1 MQILLNIKPKPSFSL
16 DPATQKLL
24 ITIGIQLA
32 IFLVFIFL
40 AFIVGKSFPRLL
52 NTIVRRFSPQIVFR
66 VYEKLTNS
74 LDKIIGIVA
83 TVILIGV
90 SLNLIQEYTG
100 LYKFLKFFS
109 DLSIAVT
116 FGGLISG
123 LFRNFVRVYG
133 MELVR
138 KLGFEIDELV
148 LVFETIANIIIGFI
162 VAVAF
167 AQSQNINLIGL
178 IAGLGIGGIAVA
190 FAAQKTLEQILG
202 TVVIYLDRPF
212 IPGEYIRIYLSSQG
226 ILLARVES
234 IGLRSTKLRTL
245 AKSTLIVVPNS
256 LMAAADI
263 ENVTRGKKV
272 MVLLY
277 LDFAR
282 HLERFEQ
289 AFLEKVIKE
298 STNSLFGID
307 ANSTK
312 ISLFPYGDSLNGV
325 RARVSFF
332 ILGSSENSI
341 EFRKRL
347 LELANESIS
356 EKLQTHGI
364 EFTMQEPTIY
374 LESPVS
380 I

>member
-1 MQILLNIKPKPSFSL
+1 MNIKPSFSL
-16 DPATQKLL
+16 APETQKLL

-32 IFLVFIFL
+32 IFLFFIFL
-40 AFIVGKSFPRLL
+40 AFIVGKTFPRFL

-74 LDKIIGIVA
+74 LDRLIGIVA

-90 SLNLIQEYTG
+90 CLNLIQQYTG
-100 LYKFLKFFS
+100 LYRLLKFFS
-109 DLSIAVT
+109 DLSIAVML
-116 FGGLISG
+116 GALISG

-148 LVFETIANIIIGFI
+148 LVFETIANIIIGFV
-162 VAVAF
+162 VAIAF

-202 TVVIYLDRPF
+202 TIVIYLDRPY
-212 IPGEYIRIYLSSQG
+212 IPGEYIRISLSSQG

-282 HLERFEQ
+282 QLERFEE
-289 AFLEKVIKE
+289 ALLEKVIKE

-312 ISLFPYGDSLNGV
+312 ISLFPYGDNLKGV

-356 EKLQTHGI
+356 EKLQVHGI

>member
-1 MQILLNIKPKPSFSL
+1 MHILLNIKPSFSL
-16 DPATQKLL
+16 APETQKLL

-32 IFLVFIFL
+32 IFLIFIFI
-40 AFIVGKSFPRLL
+40 AFIVGKTFPRLL

-74 LDKIIGIVA
+74 LDRLIGIVA

-90 SLNLIQEYTG
+90 CLNLIQQYTG
-100 LYKFLKFFS
+100 LYRFLKFFS
-109 DLSIAVT
+109 DLSIAVML
-116 FGGLISG
+116 GALISG

-133 MELVR
+133 IELFR

-148 LVFETIANIIIGFI
+148 LVFETIANIIIGFV
-162 VAVAF
+162 VAIAF

-202 TVVIYLDRPF
+202 TIVIYLDRPF
-212 IPGEYIRIYLSSQG
+212 IPGEYIRISLSSQG

-256 LMAAADI
+256 LMAATDI

-282 HLERFEQ
+282 QLERFEE
-289 AFLEKVIKE
+289 ALLEKVIKE

-312 ISLFPYGDSLNGV
+312 ITLFPYGDNLKGV

-356 EKLQTHGI
+356 EKLQVHGI

>member
-1 MQILLNIKPKPSFSL
+1 MQILLNIKPSFSL
-16 DPATQKLL
+16 DEATQKLL

-32 IFLVFIFL
+32 VFLIFIFL
-40 AFIVGKSFPRLL
+40 AFLLGKSFPRFL
-52 NTIVRRFSPQIVFR
+52 NTIVRRFSPQIFFT

-74 LDKIIGIVA
+74 LEKLIGIVA

-90 SLNLIQEYTG
+90 CLNLIQQYTG

-116 FGGLISG
+116 LGALISG
-123 LFRNFVRVYG
+123 FFRNFVRVYG
-133 MELVR
+133 IELIR

-148 LVFETIANIIIGFI
+148 LVFETIANIIIGFV
-162 VAVAF
+162 VAIAF

-178 IAGLGIGGIAVA
+178 LAGLGIGGIAVA

-202 TVVIYLDRPF
+202 TIVIYLDRPF
-212 IPGEYIRIYLSSQG
+212 IAGEYIRVNLSSQG
-226 ILLARVES
+226 TLLARVES

-256 LMAAADI
+256 LMASVDI

-282 HLERFEQ
+282 QLERSEQ
-289 AFLEKVIKE
+289 ALLEKVIKE
-298 STNSLFGID
+298 STGSLFGID
-307 ANSTK
+307 PNSTK
-312 ISLFPYGDSLNGV
+312 ISLFPYGDNLKGV

-332 ILGSSENSI
+332 ILGSNENSI

>member
-1 MQILLNIKPKPSFSL
+1 MQTLLSIKPSFSL
-16 DPATQKLL
+16 DEATQKLL
-24 ITIGIQLA
+24 ITIGIQLG

-40 AFIVGKSFPRLL
+40 SLVVGKSFPRFL
-52 NTIVRRFSPQIVFR
+52 NTIVRRFSPQIFFR
-66 VYEKLTNS
+66 VYEKLINP
-74 LDKIIGIVA
+74 LEKIVGIVA
-83 TVILIGV
+83 TLILIAV
-90 SLNLIQEYTG
+90 CLNLIQQYTG
-100 LYKFLKFFS
+100 FYRFLKFFS
-109 DLSIAVT
+109 DLSIAVSM
-116 FGGLISG
+116 GALISG

-133 MELVR
+133 IELIR
-138 KLGFEIDELV
+138 KLGFEIDELL
-148 LVFETIANIIIGFI
+148 LVFETIANIVIGFV

-212 IPGEYIRIYLSSQG
+212 VPGEYIRVNLSSQG
-226 ILLARVES
+226 TLLARVEA

-256 LMAAADI
+256 VMAEVDI

-282 HLERFEQ
+282 QLEISEQ
-289 AFLEKVIKE
+289 ALLTKVIKE

-307 ANSTK
+307 SNSTK
-312 ISLFPYGDSLNGV
+312 ISLFPYGEHKGV

-347 LELANESIS
+347 LELANESIL
-356 EKLQTHGI
+356 EKLQVHGI

-374 LESPVS
+374 LESPVA

>member
-1 MQILLNIKPKPSFSL
+1 MHILLNIKPSFSL
-16 DPATQKLL
+16 APETQKLL

-32 IFLVFIFL
+32 IFLIFIFL
-40 AFIVGKSFPRLL
+40 AFIVGKTFPRFL

-74 LDKIIGIVA
+74 LDRLIGIVA

-90 SLNLIQEYTG
+90 CLNLIQQYTG

-109 DLSIAVT
+109 DLSIAVML
-116 FGGLISG
+116 GALISG

-202 TVVIYLDRPF
+202 TVVIYLDRPY
-212 IPGEYIRIYLSSQG
+212 IPGEYIRISLSSQG

-282 HLERFEQ
+282 QLERFEE
-289 AFLEKVIKE
+289 ALLEKVIKE

-312 ISLFPYGDSLNGV
+312 ITLFPYGDNLKGV

-347 LELANESIS
+347 LELANESIL
-356 EKLQTHGI
+356 EKLQVHGI

>member
-1 MQILLNIKPKPSFSL
+1 MQNLFNVKSSFSL
-16 DPATQKLL
+16 NEATEKLL

-32 IFLVFIFL
+32 ILFICIFL
-40 AFIVGKSFPRLL
+40 AFIVGKQFPRLL
-52 NTIVRRFSPQIVFR
+52 NTIVRKFSPQVFFKI
-66 VYEKLTNS
+66 YEKLTNS
-74 LDKIIGIVA
+74 LDKRIGM
-83 TVILIGV
+83 VITAILLRIA
-90 SLNLIQEYTG
+90 LNLLQEYTG
-100 LYKFLKFFS
+100 LFRFLKIFS
-109 DLSIAVT
+109 DLFIAVT
-116 FGGLISG
+116 FWGLFSG
-123 LFRNFVRVYG
+123 IFRNFVRFYAI
-133 MELVR
+133 ELFR
-138 KLGFEIDELV
+138 KIGFEIDELV
-148 LVFETIANIIIGFI
+148 LVFETIANLLIGFFMAI
-162 VAVAF
+162 QF

-202 TVVIYLDRPF
+202 TIVIYLDRPF
-212 IPGEYIRIYLSSQG
+212 IPGEYIRVHLSSQG
-226 ILLARVES
+226 TLLARVES

-256 LMAAADI
+256 LMAEVDI
-263 ENVTRGKKV
+263 ENVTRGKKI

-282 HLERFEQ
+282 QLERFEQ
-289 AFLEKVIKE
+289 ALLEKVIKE
-298 STNSLFGID
+298 STNVLFGID

-312 ISLFPYGDSLNGV
+312 ISLFPYGDNLKGV

-332 ILGSSENSI
+332 ILGSTENSL

-356 EKLQTHGI
+356 VKLQTHGI